1 MCGVG
6 YNANQFPEKLDRLA
20 DVNPDAV
27 CKVLGE
33 MFKTNKP
40 DYHFEYR
47 LKRLPAQVGQI
58 VCTPESRY

>member
-6 YNANQFPEKLDRLA
+6 YGANQFPEKLGRLA

-27 CKVLGE
+27 CRVLGE
-33 MFKTNKP
+33 MFKTSKP
-40 DYHFEYR
+40 DFDFESR

-58 VCTPESRY
+58 VSTPESR